1 MKTKE
6 LKRNKGIT
14 LIALV
19 ITIIILLILA
29 GVTIA
34 TLTGENGI
42 LTKATEA
49 RNTSEY
55 AGAREAVEA
64 EVLGSFDNK
73 GNYDAN
79 KAKENLEKNLGAT
92 VILNPDGTLDVYYQ
106 GYHFKVS
113 AEGKVTFVGEDEG
126 AETSGVKFKQ
136 VSEGDS
142 YTLALDEDGNIW
154 SWGYNRYGYL
164 GNGESGNTVT
174 IPNQVTNETNYTQI
188 VAGTTTAIALDED
201 GNIWSWG
208 NNVSGQVGNGEKSD
222 NYVTIPTQI
231 SNGTRYIQISGGNG
245 HSIALDESGNIWTWG
260 SNYYGQLGNG
270 QSGFSNRVLTPTKI
284 TNEIQYTQ
292 IKGANDFNFALDS
305 DGNIWSW
312 GYNSSGQLGNG
323 QSGTN
328 VLIPT
333 QVTNGTRYSQIS
345 GGSSHGLAIDSEGN
359 IWSWGRGSYGELG
372 NGQSSGNVSV
382 PTQITNGIKY
392 TQISV
397 AAEIAL
403 SHNMALDS
411 EGNIWTW
418 GYNSQGELG
427 NGQTGSSNSV
437 SIPTKVTSGTIYTQ
451 ISAGGDSSLALDNEG
466 NIFGCGDNER
476 GQLTFEQTAM
486 SWVQINVKLSKL
498 GSNGVALDDEGN
510 IWSWKIN
517 GDGTK
522 QIPTQITNGTQYI
535 QVQGGSLALDSDGNI
550 WTWGNNG
557 NGQLGNG
564 QSGGNVSSPIQI
576 TTGTKYIQIAG
587 GSSHCIALDE
597 SGNIW
602 TWGYNNQGQLGN
614 GEKGT
619 NVLVPT
625 KVTSGTKYVQIAT
638 GSLHSLALD
647 EEGNIWT
654 WGINSDG
661 QLGNGESGYS
671 NNVLIPTQVTTGTKY
686 IQIEGRGSNSIALD
700 EKGNIW
706 TWGSNSS
713 GQLGNGESGY
723 FKNVVTPTQIT
734 NGIQYTKISG
744 GSSCL
749 ALDSE
754 GNIWVWGSNTAGELG
769 DGTGANVTQPKKL
782 ELGIKVKEIVAGSFI
797 LDENGYMWSTGTGAS
812 GRNTFYPTF
821 QKMRI

>member
-1 MKTKE
+1 M
-6 LKRNKGIT
+6 
-14 LIALV
+14 
-19 ITIIILLILA
+19 
-29 GVTIA
+29 
-34 TLTGENGI
+34 TGENGI

-270 QSGFSNRVLTPTKI
+270 QS
-284 TNEIQYTQ
+284 
-292 IKGANDFNFALDS
+292 
-305 DGNIWSW
+305 
-312 GYNSSGQLGNG
+312 
-323 QSGTN
+323 
-328 VLIPT
+328 
-333 QVTNGTRYSQIS
+333 
-345 GGSSHGLAIDSEGN
+345 
-359 IWSWGRGSYGELG
+359 
-372 NGQSSGNVSV
+372 SGNVSV

-418 GYNSQGELG
+418 GYNSQGQLG

-723 FKNVVTPTQIT
+723 SKNVVTPTQIT